1 MAIKRFLLTLQRIAE
16 IPSAPDARQKTTA
29 QESYRNYLTY
39 MQQTHYIVGGHPFT
53 INLMEGEAAETMP
66 TMEPFKVDSISE
78 ALFTITIDNSII
90 PSWQGKKVGTFPCPS
105 ATFEVYHRESGSY
118 QILILCGNTPC
129 SFIETDDDYK
139 NITITT
145 RGTSLQRTFGICNAI
160 MLIYTICTA
169 PYETLLVH
177 SSVVENNGKAYMFL
191 GKSGQGKSTHSDMW
205 VKYIKGSTLIND
217 DNPVIRIAPD
227 GTPMVYGSPWS
238 GKRPIYKNV
247 QYPIGGFAAIEQ
259 EKENSIKKE
268 EIPVAFGILLGSMST
283 VKFDKNIHLK
293 VCATVSKVLSRVP
306 VHTLSC
312 RPDEEAALVSSNAF
326 GL

>member
-1 MAIKRFLLTLQRIAE
+1 
-16 IPSAPDARQKTTA
+16 
-29 QESYRNYLTY
+29 

-53 INLMEGEAAETMP
+53 INIAEGETAQILP
-66 TMEPFKVDSISE
+66 TMEPFKADKIDE

-105 ATFEVYHRESGSY
+105 ATFEVYRRDNNAY
-118 QILILCGNTPC
+118 QVLILSNNIPC
-129 SFIETDDDYK
+129 AFIETDECYK
-139 NITITT
+139 NITVTT
-145 RGTSLQRTFGICNAI
+145 RGSAQQMLFGINNAI

-169 PYETLLVH
+169 KHDTVLIH
-177 SSVVENNGKAYMFL
+177 SSVVENGGKAYMFL

-217 DNPVIRIAPD
+217 DNPVIRIDAD
-227 GTPMVYGSPWS
+227 GTPIVYGSPWS

-247 QYPIGGFAAIEQ
+247 RYPIGGFAAIEQ

-268 EIPVAFGILLGSMST
+268 DIPIAFGILLSSIST
-283 VKFDKNIHLK
+283 MRFDKDIHMK
-293 VCATVSKVLSRVP
+293 VCNTVSKIMSRIP
-306 VHTLSC
+306 VHTLYC
-312 RPDEEAALVSSNAF
+312 RPDEEAAQVSSNAF